1 VIGEE
6 MRSMPIFGFTGFSLF
21 LILCFAHCL
30 CDFPLQSD
38 KMAVGK
44 SPGSAVEGMAW
55 PYWLAGHAG
64 THALAVALLTGNA
77 WLGLGEFLAH
87 MLIDMGKCQG
97 TYNLGVD
104 QVLHIGCKGLWALA
118 A

>member
-1 VIGEE
+1 MARSTELLIVIGEE

-64 THALAVALLTGNA
+64 THALALLDGA
-77 WLGLGEFLAH
+77 IDHVLG
-87 MLIDMGKCQG
+87 
-97 TYNLGVD
+97 
-104 QVLHIGCKGLWALA
+104 HIGQAGGDHGRAQA
-118 A
+118 GVMRRVG